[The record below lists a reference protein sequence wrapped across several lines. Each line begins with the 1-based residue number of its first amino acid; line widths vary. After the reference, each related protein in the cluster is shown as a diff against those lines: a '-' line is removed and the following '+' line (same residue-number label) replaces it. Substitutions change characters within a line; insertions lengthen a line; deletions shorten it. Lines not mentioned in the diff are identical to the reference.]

1 MTQSKASRTPLYVAG
16 AGAMIIAVAG
26 GLATRIG
33 PWYFNLRKPA
43 WQPPDWLFGPVWTL
57 IFALCA
63 VAAARAWTGARTPKG
78 KKIAL
83 LLFIANGVLNIG
95 WSVLFFT
102 LRRPDWALAQIPLLW
117 LSIVLI
123 MYLCGRDVP
132 VVRWLLVPYLAWV
145 TFAATLN
152 VAVVQLNY
160 PFARA
165 ATHYANT

>member
-1 MTQSKASRTPLYVAG
+1 MTYGKASRVPLYVAG
-16 AGAMIIAVAG
+16 AGALIVAVAG

-63 VAAARAWTGARTPKG
+63 LAAARAWAGAQSVER
-78 KKIAL
+78 KKIVL
-83 LLFIANGVLNIG
+83 LLFIANGMLNVG

-102 LRRPDWALAQIPLLW
+102 LRRPDWALAEIPLLW

-123 MYLCGRDVP
+123 MYFCGRHAP
-132 VVRWLLVPYLAWV
+132 VVRWLMTPYLIWV
-145 TFAATLN
+145 AFAAMLN
-152 VAVVQLNY
+152 LAVVQLNH
-160 PFARA
+160 PFV
-165 ATHYANT
+165 